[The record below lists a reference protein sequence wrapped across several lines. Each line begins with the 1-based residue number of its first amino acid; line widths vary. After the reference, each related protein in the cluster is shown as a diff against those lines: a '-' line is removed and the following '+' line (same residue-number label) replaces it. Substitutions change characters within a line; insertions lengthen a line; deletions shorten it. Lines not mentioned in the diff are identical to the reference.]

1 MDVRSEVL
9 KLLASSSVDARFAQ
23 SYLPSAIRARIDCSM
38 TQAWEVLWGMTADG
52 LIYLDPNGQGSST
65 DNWRWRLSERGRA
78 AATGGPWEPYDP
90 EGYLTRLRRQIPDL
104 DLVALRYVQ
113 EALGAFNA
121 GCFLASSVML
131 GVASE
136 QVFIGLANS
145 VVTASDAVPELGGSA
160 DKLKQAT
167 NNPKQ
172 SQHTRFLELRKR
184 LEPLRPKLPD
194 DLGDNLTMDAVAD
207 LLRVTRNDAGHPTG
221 RDVDENTAYTH
232 LQMAARY
239 LEKMTALMHHFEA
252 LTANA
257 ASASS
262 SNTGAGPA
270 GGTPPV

>member
-1 MDVRSEVL
+1 
-9 KLLASSSVDARFAQ
+9 
-23 SYLPSAIRARIDCSM
+23 
-38 TQAWEVLWGMTADG
+38 MTADG
-52 LIYLDPNGQGSST
+52 LIYLDPDGQGSGT

-78 AATGGPWEPYDP
+78 AATGGSWEPYDP
-90 EGYLTRLRRQIPDL
+90 EGYLTRLRRQVPDL
-104 DLVALRYVQ
+104 DPVALRYVK

-121 GCFLASSVML
+121 RCFLASSVML

-145 VVTASDAVPELGGSA
+145 TVAAFDAVPELGGAA
-160 DKLKQAT
+160 DKLKQAL

-194 DLGDNLTMDAVAD
+194 DLGDNLTMDAVSD
-207 LLRVTRNDAGHPTG
+207 LLRVTRNEAGHPTG

-239 LEKMTALMHHFEA
+239 LEKMTALRHHFES
-252 LTANA
+252 LI
-257 ASASS
+257 ASAANSS
-262 SNTGAGPA
+262 PGATA
-270 GGTPPV
+270 GA